1 MTRPP
6 STSLFLDLIKKRG
19 FLDQSKLSVKVTLTN
34 TKKNKVIL
42 PTLLFF

>member
-6 STSLFLDLIKKRG
+6 STSLFLDLIKAE
-19 FLDQSKLSVKVTLTN
+19 FLDQSKLSVRVTLTH

-42 PTLLFF
+42 PTLLVF